1 MDDGWLVGFVVAF
14 LGGGTSKM
22 LCPGIIR
29 NPAVSFNEVA
39 CDLAVR
45 NNGLAEQPEIF
56 AGVWTPPAIPT
67 SFVMSPPFQAEISM
81 KQGWASGP
89 HPMAPPGWPQPTS
102 LAMLS
107 TLNIA
112 PTQNEGGG
120 KRRSKK
126 QQKNTRTKPRVKR
139 WLPEHD
145 H

>member
-1 MDDGWLVGFVVAF
+1 MVGFVVAF

-22 LCPGIIR
+22 LCPEIIKI
-29 NPAVSFNEVA
+29 PAVSFINEVA

-89 HPMAPPGWPQPTS
+89 HPMAPPDWPQPTR
-102 LAMLS
+102 LVMLS

-120 KRRSKK
+120 EKKK
-126 QQKNTRTKPRVKR
+126 QKTTKNTQTKPRVKR